1 MKTLD
6 KHDVQ
11 TQYFYYVKHKH
22 LQSHKVTLVVNVYY
36 IVYSIVSRTFLS
48 SSSQSVLAFQC
59 VSLLLRQ

>member
-1 MKTLD
+1 M
-6 KHDVQ
+6 
-11 TQYFYYVKHKH
+11 YMYVKHKH